1 MTKLELIRQRKCLDG
16 SIQKF
21 VSTSFCFI
29 ISYENFI
36 SAQAIVGGGLIMSK
50 KNRQNKK
57 QMETEKKVG
66 YGDKK
71 LVGENRPAE

>member
-1 MTKLELIRQRKCLDG
+1 
-16 SIQKF
+16 
-21 VSTSFCFI
+21 
-29 ISYENFI
+29 
-36 SAQAIVGGGLIMSK
+36 MSK

-57 QMETEKKVG
+57 SDQRGPEKKTG